1 MESPSVQNKVRKNK
15 TQSRIENLQVGTSI
29 RSAVSMVPVKE
40 QKQQLPHFYSTPI
53 FKSKKNDCL

>member
-15 TQSRIENLQVGTSI
+15 NQSRIENMPIGTG
-29 RSAVSMVPVKE
+29 RKLAVTKVSDKE